1 MIWPS
6 ERFRYPEFS
15 FHAASFSPFFLAAAL
30 QNLKELHEIRHVT
43 VWRARLLSRC
53 PGAICV
59 SALGR
64 KRCALLWKV
73 RCAAIHSS
81 AKGWWRCRCAGRA
94 NGGAERRSCGTS
106 GFIDVQ
112 GAAAAKD
119 VRQNHPN
126 LILTFGPELGMML
139 LLQKVLGIEVLQDNW
154 RRTARC
160 SGKTLMRG
168 MYTIQKT

>member
-1 MIWPS
+1 MI
-6 ERFRYPEFS
+6 EAGFADFRRASDSVTLNS

-30 QNLKELHEIRHVT
+30 QNRKELHEILYVT
-43 VWRARLLSRC
+43 VWSARLLSRW

-81 AKGWWRCRCAGRA
+81 TKGWWRCRCAGRA
-94 NGGAERRSCGTS
+94 NGWAERRSCGTS

-112 GAAAAKD
+112 GAAAAKELRRKGL
-119 VRQNHPN
+119 VV
-126 LILTFGPELGMML
+126 LT
-139 LLQKVLGIEVLQDNW
+139 K
-154 RRTARC
+154 RTC
-160 SGKTLMRG
+160 
-168 MYTIQKT
+168 

>member
-1 MIWPS
+1 MAGCHLRERARS
-6 ERFRYPEFS
+6 ET
-15 FHAASFSPFFLAAAL
+15 LCAAL
-30 QNLKELHEIRHVT
+30 EGAL
-43 VWRARLLSRC
+43 RC
-53 PGAICV
+53 YPQQ
-59 SALGR
+59 
-64 KRCALLWKV
+64 
-73 RCAAIHSS
+73 H
-81 AKGWWRCRCAGRA
+81 KGWWRCRCAGRA

-168 MYTIQKT
+168 MYIIQKT

>member
-1 MIWPS
+1 MISPS

-30 QNLKELHEIRHVT
+30 QNRKDLHEILYVT
-43 VWRARLLSRC
+43 VWRARLLSRW

-94 NGGAERRSCGTS
+94 NGWAERRSCGAS

-119 VRQNHPN
+119 LRQN
-126 LILTFGPELGMML
+126 TFE
-139 LLQKVLGIEVLQDNW
+139 KK
-154 RRTARC
+154 
-160 SGKTLMRG
+160 KTFW
-168 MYTIQKT
+168 

>member
-30 QNLKELHEIRHVT
+30 QNRKDLHEILYVT
-43 VWRARLLSRC
+43 VWRARLLSRW
-53 PGAICV
+53 PGAIFV

-94 NGGAERRSCGTS
+94 NGWAERRSCGAS

-112 GAAAAKD
+112 GAAAAKELRRKGL
-119 VRQNHPN
+119 VV
-126 LILTFGPELGMML
+126 LT
-139 LLQKVLGIEVLQDNW
+139 K
-154 RRTARC
+154 RTC
-160 SGKTLMRG
+160 
-168 MYTIQKT
+168 